1 MEAISIAWFFAWQLW
16 LTALSLIEGH
26 PMHRV
31 IFRALILMGAL
42 ALLGCERSSPFG
54 KPEQPTKSSAE
65 RVWSP

>member
-1 MEAISIAWFFAWQLW
+1 MEAISIAWFFSWQLW

-31 IFRALILMGAL
+31 IFRTILLMGAL

-54 KPEQPTKSSAE
+54 KPEQPAKSAAQ
-65 RVWSP
+65 VVISP

>member
-1 MEAISIAWFFAWQLW
+1 MEAISIAWFFSWQLW

-31 IFRALILMGAL
+31 IFRTILLLGAL

-54 KPEQPTKSSAE
+54 KPDQPAKSAAHV
-65 RVWSP
+65 VWSP

>member
-1 MEAISIAWFFAWQLW
+1 MEAISIAWFFSWQLW

-31 IFRALILMGAL
+31 IFRTILLVGAL

-54 KPEQPTKSSAE
+54 KPEQPAKSAAQ
-65 RVWSP
+65 VVISP